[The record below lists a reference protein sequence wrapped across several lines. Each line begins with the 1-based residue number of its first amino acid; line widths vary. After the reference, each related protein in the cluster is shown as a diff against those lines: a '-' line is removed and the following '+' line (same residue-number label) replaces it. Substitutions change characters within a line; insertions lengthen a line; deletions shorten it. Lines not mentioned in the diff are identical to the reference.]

1 MKNAKETPVKY
12 FLYARKSTESED
24 RQVLSIESQ
33 IDELKAIADRENIK
47 IIEVL
52 HESRSAKALGRP
64 IFNDMIGRINRGEA
78 TGILC
83 WKLDRL
89 ARNFID
95 AGKIIEMLQHSVIR
109 HIRSYEK
116 SYYPQDN
123 VLMMSLEFGV
133 ANQFSRDLAVNVNR
147 GMKKKAEMGWY
158 PVQPPIGYLNSRIKG
173 KGKNDISKDPERFDI
188 VRKIFDL
195 MLTGTMSA
203 HQVWLTST
211 EKWGLRTRK
220 DHKLCRSSIYYV
232 LTNPFYYGMFEY
244 PRGSGTWY
252 KGAHQPMITEE
263 EFDRIQILLGR
274 KGKPRPKSHIFDFT
288 GMLRCGECGG
298 VITAEEKIKRP
309 KNGKIHHYIYYHC
322 TKRIH
327 PDCTQGSIEVT
338 ELKKQIVK
346 KIESLEI
353 PPEFH
358 TYALK
363 WFRKKNENDAITNT
377 TIISA
382 QHKAYDTCVR
392 KINGLIDMRAAGE
405 ITLEEF
411 TDRKTPLMK
420 EKARLEELFDDTG
433 DRVNKQVQDADDLFT
448 FLRDVVAKFNN
459 GGFEVR
465 KRILSTLGQN
475 LLLKDKILSIDWEKS
490 LLPSQKLAAEVKKI
504 HERLEPTKNK
514 MSQGDLEEI
523 YSKNPMCAPSWSRTN
538 DPLLKR
544 ELLYQLSYGRVM
556 NY

>member
-1 MKNAKETPVKY
+1 MKMKTTKETPVKY

-33 IDELKAIADRENIK
+33 IDELKAIADQENIQ

-52 HESRSAKALGRP
+52 HESRSAKTLGRSV
-64 IFNDMIGRINRGEA
+64 FNAMIDRINRGEA

-95 AGKIIEMLQHSVIR
+95 AGKVIEMLQHSVIQ

-158 PVQPPIGYLNSRIKG
+158 PVQPPIGYLNSKIKG
-173 KGKNDISKDPERFDI
+173 KGKNDITKDPERYEI
-188 VRKIFDL
+188 VRKVFDL
-195 MLTGTMSA
+195 MLTGTMTVPKLWRIASDE
-203 HQVWLTST
+203 L
-211 EKWGLRTRK
+211 GLRSRK
-220 DHKLCRSSIYYV
+220 ERKMCRASFYYI
-232 LTNPFYYGMFEY
+232 LSNSFYYGMFEY

-252 KGAHQPMITEE
+252 KGAHVPMITDE

-309 KNGKIHHYIYYHC
+309 KNGKIHHYVYYHC
-322 TKRIH
+322 TKRVH
-327 PDCTQGSIEVT
+327 PECTQGSIEVT

-358 TYALK
+358 TFALK
-363 WFRKKNENDAITNT
+363 WFRKKNEKDTETNIT
-377 TIISA
+377 ILSA
-382 QHKAYDTCVR
+382 HQKAYDACVR
-392 KINGLIDMRAAGE
+392 KISALIDMRAANE
-405 ITLEEF
+405 ITAEEF
-411 TDRKTPLMK
+411 ADRKPALVK
-420 EKARLEELFDDTG
+420 EKGRLEELFGDTG
-433 DRVNKQVQDADDLFT
+433 DRVNKQLQNADDLFT
-448 FLRDVVAKFNN
+448 FLRDAVEKFNTK
-459 GGFEVR
+459 GFETR

-490 LLPSQKLAAEVKKI
+490 LLPSQKLASEVNKI
-504 HERLEPTKNK
+504 HERLEPPKNK
-514 MSQGDLEEI
+514 MSQGDFEEMYSQNPVVCAQLE
-523 YSKNPMCAPSWSRTN
+523 SNQRPTP
-538 DPLLKR
+538 
-544 ELLYQLSYGRVM
+544 
-556 NY
+556 

>member
-1 MKNAKETPVKY
+1 MKKDKETKIKY

-33 IDELKAIADRENIK
+33 IDELKAIAARENIQ
-47 IIEVL
+47 IVDVL

-64 IFNDMIGRINRGEA
+64 VFNSMIDRINSGEA

-95 AGKIIEMLQHSVIR
+95 AGKVIEMLQHSVIR

-116 SYYPQDN
+116 SYYPQDS
-123 VLMMSLEFGV
+123 VILMSLEFGI

-158 PVQPPIGYLNSRIKG
+158 PVQPPIGYLNSKIKG
-173 KGKNDISKDPERFDI
+173 KGKNDISIDPERFDL
-188 VRKIFDL
+188 VRKVFNL
-195 MLTGTMSA
+195 MLTGTMTVPKIWRIA
-203 HQVWLTST
+203 TN
-211 EKWGLRTRK
+211 EWGLRSRK
-220 DHKLCRSSIYYV
+220 DHKMCQASFYYF

-252 KGAHQPMITEE
+252 KGAHKPMVTED

-309 KNGKIHHYIYYHC
+309 KNGNVHHYIYYHC
-322 TKRIH
+322 TKRVH

-358 TYALK
+358 TFALK
-363 WFRKKNENDAITNT
+363 WFRKKNEQDAVTNS

-392 KINGLIDMRAAGE
+392 KINSLIDMRAAGE
-405 ITLEEF
+405 ITAEEF
-411 TDRKTPLMK
+411 ADRKALLMK
-420 EKARLEELFDDTG
+420 EKNRIEELFGDTG
-433 DRVNKQVQDADDLFT
+433 DRVNKQVQNADDLFT
-448 FLRDVVAKFNN
+448 FLRDVVTKFNT
-459 GGFEVR
+459 GGYEVR
-465 KRILSTLGQN
+465 RRILSTLGQN
-475 LLLKDKILSIDWEKS
+475 LLLKDKVLSIDWEKS
-490 LLPSQKLAAEVKKI
+490 LLPSQNLADEIRQI
-504 HERLEPTKNK
+504 HKPLEPIKNK
-514 MSQGDLEEI
+514 MSQGDFEEL
-523 YSKNPMCAPSWSRTN
+523 YLKNPVVCA
-538 DPLLKR
+538 
-544 ELLYQLSYGRVM
+544 QLDSNQRPTP
-556 NY
+556 